1 MITAGPT
8 FEPVDPVRFIGN
20 HSSGKMGFAIAE
32 SLACCGAKVELV
44 SGPVSLTLNHPDVKI
59 THVLTA
65 AEMAEICFL
74 KAKKAD
80 VIIMAAAVADFTPE
94 VIAVQKIKK
103 GDRLQTITLKPTVD
117 ILKELGKVKL
127 KRQVLVGFALET
139 DNELPNAVE
148 KLKNKNLDLIVLNSL
163 QDKGAGFNHPTN
175 KVTFIDRKGKMTQTG
190 LKSKKEIADD
200 LVSIIDDLLKSKK

>member
-1 MITAGPT
+1 
-8 FEPVDPVRFIGN
+8 
-20 HSSGKMGFAIAE
+20 MGFSIAE
-32 SLACCGAKVELV
+32 SFAHCGANVELV
-44 SGPVSLTLNHPDVKI
+44 SGPVALTLNHPEVKT

-94 VIAVQKIKK
+94 ATALQKIKK
-103 GDRLQTITLKPTVD
+103 GDGLQTIRLKPTAD
-117 ILKELGKVKL
+117 ILMELGKVKN

-139 DNELPNAVE
+139 DNELPNAIE

-163 QDKGAGFNHPTN
+163 QDEGAGFNHPTN
-175 KVTFIDRKGKMTQTG
+175 KVTFIDRKGKMTQSG

-200 LVSIIDDLLKSKK
+200 LVSIIDELLKSKK